1 MEPEKVEVVYG
12 NYDLYESLR
21 DTREAEESAERKRK
35 AAPAIESK
43 TAVPAGGTTKVKR
56 KRKFPYRKVEELE
69 KEVMEQEELVAELE
83 ARMVSPEI
91 YRDANLVKETMADF
105 EDAKER
111 LKTLYEHWE
120 EAVELNG

>member
-1 MEPEKVEVVYG
+1 MEPGKVEVVYG

-21 DTREAEESAERKRK
+21 ATREAEESAERKRK
-35 AAPAIESK
+35 TVPTAHLKPAA
-43 TAVPAGGTTKVKR
+43 TAATTKVKR

-83 ARMVSPEI
+83 GRLASPDI
-91 YRDANLVKETMADF
+91 YRDANLVKETMTDF